1 MLSQYLEGLHSPTTT
16 EMEIVP
22 THINEE
28 LNASTMDFQQMTKRW
43 YPLAIYNIKSSK
55 KYVVLG

>member
-28 LNASTMDFQQMTKRW
+28 LNASTMDFQQMTKDGI
-43 YPLAIYNIKSSK
+43 L
-55 KYVVLG
+55 